1 MTDDFI
7 IKLFIKD
14 NGKLQLNYMKKKW
27 IESHEDIKQY
37 LENRYDDFTGDINYA
52 EIIYRIKHNIDVIP
66 KCIVC
71 GKPALFKNFSYGYRD
86 YCSYEC
92 SVKSKK
98 RSDKFRQT
106 YMERYGDLTKDEY
119 KIMYHWVQSHVEKA
133 YNTNIKRY
141 GFKYPTQSDE
151 IKEKIKHTCL
161 KKFGEDNPNKC
172 REVRQKIESTN
183 ISKYGTKNAMKSDI
197 VRQKQSLSQKSAE
210 VQLKKE
216 KTWMSNFNQTNPAK
230 CQEIID
236 KIFATKKKNN
246 TSNSSHHELLV
257 KEFLIKNN
265 IKFMQNYKS
274 ELYPFHCDFYLND
287 FDLYIELNITWTHG
301 FRPYIENDPLC
312 EIQLQKW
319 KEKSVSSNYY
329 KDAINTWTIRDTQ
342 KRIVARNNNL
352 NYLEIFDKN
361 SDNILSII
369 ADKIKLLQRYDL

>member
-1 MTDDFI
+1 
-7 IKLFIKD
+7 
-14 NGKLQLNYMKKKW
+14 
-27 IESHEDIKQY
+27 
-37 LENRYDDFTGDINYA
+37 
-52 EIIYRIKHNIDVIP
+52 
-66 KCIVC
+66 
-71 GKPALFKNFSYGYRD
+71 
-86 YCSYEC
+86 
-92 SVKSKK
+92 
-98 RSDKFRQT
+98 
-106 YMERYGDLTKDEY
+106 MERYGDLTKDEY
-119 KIMYHWVQSHVEKA
+119 KIMYHWDQTHVEKA
-133 YNTNIKRY
+133 HNTNIKRY

-197 VRQKQSLSQKSAE
+197 VRQKQSVSQKSAE

-236 KIFATKKKNN
+236 KIFATKKTN

-287 FDLYIELNITWTHG
+287 FDLYIELNITLTHG

-319 KEKSVSSNYY
+319 KEKSVSNNYY

-342 KRIVARNNNL
+342 KRIAARNNNL

-369 ADKIKLLQRYDL
+369 ADKIKLLPRYDL